1 MSKVAI
7 EAVADKIMVE
17 YLRKT
22 STSAGLLIPD
32 MAQDPQG
39 YGKVLSVGDLIT
51 DTPIKVG
58 DILVFHTRAG
68 MDLIH
73 DKKVLK
79 CLKIEEVWGILH
91 DDDLVKRLEPLEFKG
106 KSEGTNIV
114 APARGGII
122 VA

>member
-51 DTPIKVG
+51 NTPIKEG

-79 CLKIEEVWGILH
+79 CIKIEEVWGILH
-91 DDDLVKRLEPLEFKG
+91 DEDLVKRLEPLEFKG
-106 KSEGTNIV
+106 KSDRKSV
-114 APARGGII
+114 
-122 VA
+122 V